1 MDTVQRCEAVLY
13 GNLSTFSHKTGLS
26 AITNGTLSH
35 KNGNSAYIFSA
46 LLHKVGTTAR
56 AEHAYFPKHCLFL
69 FVHKTITRIK
79 PHIDMN
85 YEIERKF
92 LVKGEFKSQAFTH
105 RRIVQGY
112 LSSVPKRVVRIR
124 IKGDE
129 AYLTVKSTVSGNGL
143 TRFEWEKEISVE
155 DAETMLTFCEKEIIE
170 KTRYLVK
177 VGAHIFEVDEF
188 YGSNEGLFVAEVELQ
203 AEDEEFEKPD
213 WLGEEVTHDVRYY
226 NSMLVKNPYSKWEK

>member
-1 MDTVQRCEAVLY
+1 M
-13 GNLSTFSHKTGLS
+13 
-26 AITNGTLSH
+26 
-35 KNGNSAYIFSA
+35 
-46 LLHKVGTTAR
+46 
-56 AEHAYFPKHCLFL
+56 
-69 FVHKTITRIK
+69 
-79 PHIDMN
+79 
-85 YEIERKF
+85 
-92 LVKGEFKSQAFTH
+92 
-105 RRIVQGY
+105 
-112 LSSVPKRVVRIR
+112 
-124 IKGDE
+124 

>member
-1 MDTVQRCEAVLY
+1 
-13 GNLSTFSHKTGLS
+13 
-26 AITNGTLSH
+26 
-35 KNGNSAYIFSA
+35 
-46 LLHKVGTTAR
+46 
-56 AEHAYFPKHCLFL
+56 
-69 FVHKTITRIK
+69 
-79 PHIDMN
+79 MN

-92 LVKGEFKSQAFTH
+92 LVKGEFKSKAFTH

-203 AEDEEFEKPD
+203 SEDEEFEKPD

>member
-1 MDTVQRCEAVLY
+1 
-13 GNLSTFSHKTGLS
+13 
-26 AITNGTLSH
+26 
-35 KNGNSAYIFSA
+35 
-46 LLHKVGTTAR
+46 
-56 AEHAYFPKHCLFL
+56 
-69 FVHKTITRIK
+69 
-79 PHIDMN
+79 MN

-155 DAETMLTFCEKEIIE
+155 DA
-170 KTRYLVK
+170 
-177 VGAHIFEVDEF
+177 
-188 YGSNEGLFVAEVELQ
+188 
-203 AEDEEFEKPD
+203 
-213 WLGEEVTHDVRYY
+213 
-226 NSMLVKNPYSKWEK
+226 

>member
-1 MDTVQRCEAVLY
+1 
-13 GNLSTFSHKTGLS
+13 
-26 AITNGTLSH
+26 
-35 KNGNSAYIFSA
+35 
-46 LLHKVGTTAR
+46 
-56 AEHAYFPKHCLFL
+56 
-69 FVHKTITRIK
+69 
-79 PHIDMN
+79 MN

-92 LVKGEFKSQAFTH
+92 LVTGEFKSQAFTH
-105 RRIVQGY
+105 WRIVQGY

-129 AYLTVKSTVSGNGL
+129 AYLTVKSTVSGKGL
-143 TRFEWEKEISVE
+143 TRFEWEKEIPVE
-155 DAETMLTFCEKEIIE
+155 DAEVMLTFCEKEIIE

-203 AEDEEFEKPD
+203 SEDEEFEKPD
-213 WLGEEVTHDVRYY
+213 WLGKEVTHDVRYY

>member
-1 MDTVQRCEAVLY
+1 
-13 GNLSTFSHKTGLS
+13 
-26 AITNGTLSH
+26 
-35 KNGNSAYIFSA
+35 
-46 LLHKVGTTAR
+46 
-56 AEHAYFPKHCLFL
+56 
-69 FVHKTITRIK
+69 
-79 PHIDMN
+79 MN

-92 LVKGEFKSQAFTH
+92 LVKGEFKSQAFTY

-129 AYLTVKSTVSGNGL
+129 AYLTVKSTVSANGL
-143 TRFEWEKEISVE
+143 TRFEWEKEISVD
-155 DAETMLTFCEKEIIE
+155 DAEVMLTFCEKEIIE

-213 WLGEEVTHDVRYY
+213 WLGKEVTHDVRYY